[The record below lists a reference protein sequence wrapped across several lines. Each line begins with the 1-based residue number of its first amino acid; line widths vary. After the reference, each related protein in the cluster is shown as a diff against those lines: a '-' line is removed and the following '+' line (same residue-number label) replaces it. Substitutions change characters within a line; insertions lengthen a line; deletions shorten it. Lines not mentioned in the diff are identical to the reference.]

1 MILQV
6 AFIYFAAVT
15 VFSALMVITRKNPV
29 HCALYMLAVFTH
41 VAGLFVLLDAEFVAA
56 VQVLVY
62 AGAILVLFLF
72 VIMLFRGDGMKDK
85 ARFVSGWPIVAPI
98 AIALMGL
105 LMSILMHSG
114 FSGAQG
120 SYTIEAVR
128 SAQEKHDGDARDH
141 EHVRV
146 FRHKEIRKTHTGILD
161 MEAGDQFVLRLREV
175 ERRAVRL
182 GYPGNHV
189 NDERH
194 GLVDYIPDMFLAARY
209 VYQ

>member
-15 VFSALMVITRKNPV
+15 VFSAIMVITRKNPV

-72 VIMLFRGDGMKDK
+72 VIMLFRGDGMKEQ

-105 LMSILMHSG
+105 LMSILMHAG
-114 FSGAQG
+114 FNGVQG
-120 SYTIEAVR
+120 GYTIEAVR
-128 SAQEKHDGDARDH
+128 AAGNSQTIGIALYTDYL
-141 EHVRV
+141 
-146 FRHKEIRKTHTGILD
+146 FPFEIASIILLVA
-161 MEAGDQFVLRLREV
+161 MVGAIVL
-175 ERRAVRL
+175 AKKKA
-182 GYPGNHV
+182 
-189 NDERH
+189 D
-194 GLVDYIPDMFLAARY
+194 
-209 VYQ
+209 